1 MDDVEAFWEDLYL
14 SRADGENIWSG
25 EVNAQLAA
33 EVAGLPPGRAL
44 DLGCGEG
51 GDAIHLARLGWQVT
65 AVDVSP
71 TALARTEAAAA
82 AAGVA
87 PRVTTERHDLARSF
101 PDGRFDLV
109 VAMFLQSPLE
119 LPRGEVLHRA
129 ARSLEVGGRLVLVEH
144 GAFPEG
150 SEHQH
155 DVDFPTPEELFAS
168 LALPAAEFSPVT
180 VESRSREVDG
190 HQGHTGTLQDTV
202 VVVRRVAAG

>member
-1 MDDVEAFWEDLYL
+1 MDDVEDFWEDLYL
-14 SRADGENIWSG
+14 SRAGGENIWSG

-51 GDAIHLARLGWQVT
+51 GDAVHLARLGWQVT

-87 PRVTTERHDLARSF
+87 ARVTTERHDLARSF
-101 PDGRFDLV
+101 PAGRFDLV
-109 VAMFLQSPLE
+109 VAMFFQSPLE

-129 ARSLEVGGRLVLVEH
+129 ATSLEVGGRLVLVEH
-144 GAFPEG
+144 GSFPEG

-155 DVDFPTPEELFAS
+155 EVDFPTPDELLAS
-168 LALPAAEFSPVT
+168 LDLPSPEFSPVT
-180 VESRSREVDG
+180 VESRLREISG

-202 VVVRRVAAG
+202 VVVRRVTGG